1 MFDLVR
7 YAYRHM
13 DGVNSRQK
21 LADVTT
27 WPTLPR
33 KFTSVIVRKYDTG
46 GDAVAYKMKTEPFLY
61 WPIARREIHVNLLL
75 KQNPVYSDNETSS
88 KN

>member
-1 MFDLVR
+1 MVR
-7 YAYRHM
+7 S
-13 DGVNSRQK
+13 G
-21 LADVTT
+21 
-27 WPTLPR
+27 
-33 KFTSVIVRKYDTG
+33 FVRKLVTCG
-46 GDAVAYKMKTEPFLY
+46 EAVVSKMKTEPFLY